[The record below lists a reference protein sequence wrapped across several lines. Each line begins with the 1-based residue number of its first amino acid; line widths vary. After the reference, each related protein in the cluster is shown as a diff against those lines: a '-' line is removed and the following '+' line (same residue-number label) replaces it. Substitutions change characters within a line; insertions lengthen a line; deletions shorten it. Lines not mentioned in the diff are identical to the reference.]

1 MDIGISTPALLFP
14 AITLLLLA
22 YTNRFLAIANLI
34 RSLHK
39 RYQEQPE
46 HGVLLPQIT
55 NLRLRMNLIRYMQ
68 AFAILSFVGCVLSIF
83 FLYIGAES
91 EGYYAFGVSLV
102 LLLIS
107 LILSFIETQIST
119 KALNYELSD
128 MEEMTNS

>member
-39 RYQEQPE
+39 RHQEQPNQTFVVE
-46 HGVLLPQIT
+46 QIA
-55 NLRLRMNLIRYMQ
+55 NLRLRMDLIRYMQ
-68 AFAILSFVGCVLSIF
+68 ASGILSFVGCVLSIF
-83 FLYIGAES
+83 FLFLGLEMQ
-91 EGYYAFGVSLV
+91 GYLAFGASLI

-107 LILSFIETQIST
+107 LFLSFYETQIST
-119 KALNYELSD
+119 KALNYELQD
-128 MEEMTNS
+128 METEVSK